1 MHVLFIAPNFPANQR
16 EFVRALKSVGAVV
29 TGIGDTRPE
38 HLDAQIR
45 GWLDAYEHVPTLAD
59 EDAVTEAVRRAQRR
73 GPWVDRLEATIES
86 HVLLAA
92 RVRERTGIP
101 GMSSETVL
109 VCRDKFKMKQFLRA
123 RGVPCAAN
131 AAVSSAAE
139 ARAFAQQV
147 GYPLILKPRDG
158 AGAADTFRLDSEED
172 LQRAVAAVGLDRRP
186 LPMTMEEYIVGH
198 EGFYDTLTCNGQV
211 VFEGICHYYPNVL
224 EAMRTRGVNPQI
236 VVTNRT
242 EAPGYSVLKEFGRR
256 VIATL
261 GLTTTPTHMEWFY
274 GARGLYFSEIGARP
288 PGCRL
293 WDLYNYANEFDL
305 YRAWA
310 EAIVLGRTS
319 PRPSRRY
326 AAGLIALRPSQDG
339 HIRRYEGVE
348 EMQARY
354 GNWILKMHLPPP
366 GTPTQ
371 PVEAGYLANAWVW
384 VRHPDYDGCRAMLDE
399 IGQRIKVIAG

>member
-1 MHVLFIAPNFPANQR
+1 MHVLFVAPNFPSNQR

-29 TGIGDTRPE
+29 TGIGDTRVE
-38 HLDAQIR
+38 HLDDQVK
-45 GWLDAYEHVPTLAD
+45 GWLDFYEHVPSLAD

-86 HVLLAA
+86 HVLMAA

-109 VCRDKFKMKQFLRA
+109 LCRDKFRMKQFLRA
-123 RGVPCAAN
+123 RGIPCAKN

-139 ARAFAQQV
+139 ARAFAQEA

-158 AGAADTFRLDSEED
+158 AGAVNTYRLDSDED
-172 LQRAVAAVGLDRRP
+172 LLRAIAETGLDRRP
-186 LPMTMEEYIVGH
+186 LPMTMEEFIAGH

-211 VFEGICHYYPNVL
+211 VFEGVCHYYPNVL
-224 EAMRTRGVNPQI
+224 EAMRTRWISPQI
-236 VVTNRT
+236 VVTNRID
-242 EAPGYSVLKEFGRR
+242 APGYAMLKDFGRR
-256 VIATL
+256 VVATL
-261 GLTTTPTHMEWFY
+261 GLSTTPTHMEWFY
-274 GARGLYFSEIGARP
+274 GARGLTFSEIGARP
-288 PGCRL
+288 PGCRM

-319 PRPSRRY
+319 PAPSRRY
-326 AAGLIALRPSQDG
+326 SAGAIALRPSQDG
-339 HIRRYEGVE
+339 HIKGYLGVE
-348 EMQARY
+348 EVQAKY
-354 GNWILKMHLPPP
+354 GSWIVRAHLPPP

-399 IGQRIKVIAG
+399 IGQTLKVVAG